1 MFLYLL
7 QEQFKITV
15 MPGKLIRKRRE
26 QLSLSQQEMAE
37 RLNMSQSTYSRIEQ
51 KDEDITIRQ
60 LKTIAEVLEIQLADL
75 LPDELII
82 YNHDQKPVTQH

>member
-1 MFLYLL
+1 
-7 QEQFKITV
+7 
-15 MPGKLIRKRRE
+15 MPGKIIRRRRE
-26 QLSLSQQEMAE
+26 QLGLSQQEMAE

-82 YNHDQKPVTQH
+82 YNQDQKQVVQH

>member
-1 MFLYLL
+1 MFLYVL
-7 QEQFKITV
+7 QVQFKITV

-51 KDEDITIRQ
+51 K
-60 LKTIAEVLEIQLADL
+60 
-75 LPDELII
+75 
-82 YNHDQKPVTQH
+82 

>member
-1 MFLYLL
+1 
-7 QEQFKITV
+7 
-15 MPGKLIRKRRE
+15 MPGKIIRRRRE
-26 QLSLSQQEMAE
+26 QLGLSQQEMAE

-75 LPDELII
+75 LPDELIV
-82 YNHDQKPVTQH
+82 YNQDQKQVVHH

>member
-1 MFLYLL
+1 
-7 QEQFKITV
+7 
-15 MPGKLIRKRRE
+15 MPGKLIRRRRE
-26 QLSLSQQEMAE
+26 QLGLSQQEMAE

-82 YNHDQKPVTQH
+82 YNHVQKPVTQP

>member
-1 MFLYLL
+1 
-7 QEQFKITV
+7 
-15 MPGKLIRKRRE
+15 MPGKLIRRRRE
-26 QLSLSQQEMAE
+26 QLGLSQQEMAE

-82 YNHDQKPVTQH
+82 YNHDQRPVTHP

>member
-1 MFLYLL
+1 M
-7 QEQFKITV
+7 
-15 MPGKLIRKRRE
+15 G
-26 QLSLSQQEMAE
+26 LSQQDMAE

-75 LPDELII
+75 LPDELVV
-82 YNHDQKPVTQH
+82 YNHDQKSVIQH

>member
-1 MFLYLL
+1 
-7 QEQFKITV
+7 

-26 QLSLSQQEMAE
+26 QLGLSQQEMAE

-75 LPDELII
+75 LPDELIV
-82 YNHDQKPVTQH
+82 YNHGQKAALHS

>member
-1 MFLYLL
+1 
-7 QEQFKITV
+7 
-15 MPGKLIRKRRE
+15 MPGKLIRRRRE
-26 QLSLSQQEMAE
+26 QMGLSQQDMAE

-75 LPDELII
+75 LPDELVI
-82 YNHDQKPVTQH
+82 YNHVQKSVIQH

>member
-1 MFLYLL
+1 
-7 QEQFKITV
+7 
-15 MPGKLIRKRRE
+15 MPGKLIRRRRE
-26 QLSLSQQEMAE
+26 QLGLSQQEMAE

>member
-1 MFLYLL
+1 
-7 QEQFKITV
+7 
-15 MPGKLIRKRRE
+15 MPGKLIRRKRE
-26 QLSLSQQEMAE
+26 QLGLSQQEMAE

-75 LPDELII
+75 LPDELIV
-82 YNHDQKPVTQH
+82 YNHNPQTVIQH

>member
-1 MFLYLL
+1 
-7 QEQFKITV
+7 
-15 MPGKLIRKRRE
+15 
-26 QLSLSQQEMAE
+26 LSQQEMAE

-82 YNHDQKPVTQH
+82 YNQDQKAALHS

>member
-1 MFLYLL
+1 
-7 QEQFKITV
+7 
-15 MPGKLIRKRRE
+15 MPGKLIRRRRE
-26 QLSLSQQEMAE
+26 QLGLSQQDMAE

-75 LPDELII
+75 LPDELVI
-82 YNHDQKPVTQH
+82 YNHEQKPAIQH

>member
-1 MFLYLL
+1 
-7 QEQFKITV
+7 
-15 MPGKLIRKRRE
+15 MPGKLIRRRRE
-26 QLSLSQQEMAE
+26 QLGLSQQEMAE

-82 YNHDQKPVTQH
+82 YNHDQKPVPQH

>member
-1 MFLYLL
+1 
-7 QEQFKITV
+7 

>member
-1 MFLYLL
+1 
-7 QEQFKITV
+7 
-15 MPGKLIRKRRE
+15 MPGKLIRRRRE
-26 QLSLSQQEMAE
+26 QLGLSQQEMAE

-75 LPDELII
+75 LPDELVI
-82 YNHDQKPVTQH
+82 YNQDHKPVIHH

>member
-1 MFLYLL
+1 
-7 QEQFKITV
+7 
-15 MPGKLIRKRRE
+15 MPGRLIRKRRE
-26 QLSLSQQEMAE
+26 QLGLSQQEMAE

-82 YNHDQKPVTQH
+82 YNQAQKPVPQH